1 MVDAAKAPHCVF
13 VTGMSGAGKSQALH
27 AFEDLGYYVI
37 DNLPSVLIPDLLRV
51 AEDAPL
57 LSGRLCLGV
66 DVRSGGGVQAAV
78 SEIGRLKAHG
88 AQVEV
93 IFFDCDD
100 NELLKRFSTARRPHP
115 LAAESDDL
123 LRCVAL
129 ERERLADIR
138 SLAGICIDTTS
149 LSVHELRHLLVEH
162 IAASDQPLKMRTRL
176 VSFGF
181 KYGVPIDADL
191 VFDLRFLPNPYFVEH
206 LKHGTGLDTEVA
218 SFVMTQPPAVRLLED
233 LTQLLGWLLPA
244 YAREGKPR
252 LTVAIGCT
260 GGRHRSV
267 AFSERLALALRA
279 ALGHAQDIAVR
290 HRERER
296 WSDKAPLHGLV

>member
-1 MVDAAKAPHCVF
+1 MVKAAKTPHCVF

-37 DNLPSVLIPDLLRV
+37 DNLPSVLIPDLLKV
-51 AEDAPL
+51 AQDAPL

-66 DVRSGGGVQAAV
+66 DVRSGGGVRAAV
-78 SEIGRLKAHG
+78 SAISRLQALG
-88 AQVEV
+88 TQVEV
-93 IFFDCDD
+93 IFFECDD

-138 SLAGICIDTTS
+138 GLAGICVDTTS

-162 IAASDQPLKMRTRL
+162 IAASDRPLKMRTRL

-181 KYGVPIDADL
+181 KYGVPVDADL
-191 VFDLRFLPNPYFVEH
+191 VFDLRFLPNPYFVNH
-206 LKHGTGLDTEVA
+206 LKDGTGLDIEVA
-218 SFVMTQPPAVRLLED
+218 NFVMSQAPALRLMED
-233 LTQLLGWLLPA
+233 LTRLLTWLLPA

-267 AFSERLALALRA
+267 AFCEYLANVMRNQ
-279 ALGHAQDIAVR
+279 LGDAQDIGVR

-296 WSDKAPLHGLV
+296 WSDNAPLHGLV